1 MECCFSTVELILPYL
16 LLPPVLL
23 PLPLCPPP
31 IVPCPLA
38 LCSSTNYNRRS
49 RWVLLDAAGSA
60 VTVGHA
66 VAHLTGKLI
75 SHCHARQCWGP

>member
-38 LCSSTNYNRRS
+38 LCSSTNYNMRS
-49 RWVLLDAAGSA
+49 RAPQLLTAF
-60 VTVGHA
+60 
-66 VAHLTGKLI
+66 
-75 SHCHARQCWGP
+75 CWICATPA